1 MRKFTNILMG
11 AVAIAGCK
19 PAPAVPGNAAAPVAA
34 QSKPAVG
41 WTLQRD
47 PGGAA
52 LVLGGADGQ
61 PVIRIACASGARL
74 IVNVPA
80 FKAIP
85 SEERL
90 SFGGDGEVVALVAGS
105 AGDQEQGG
113 VTGRGH
119 IPDELK
125 RLIVAP
131 VSASYGAQTTG
142 PHAPPPQTLAA
153 PFLTICSESLTAAR
167 VGESKPKP
175 GTSPCLIQAGAL
187 LRLAPMRA
195 IGTEPFW
202 NARTDGRCVTY
213 STPEDQS
220 GTRIWTEVGTGP
232 MGPIWAGSFR
242 GKPFVLRVQ
251 PAVRCSDGM
260 SDKVYEWEAVL
271 TVGGEE
277 RKGCAEPIRFE

>member
-1 MRKFTNILMG
+1 MRKFTSIL
-11 AVAIAGCK
+11 VITVLAGCR
-19 PAPAVPGNAAAPVAA
+19 PAAELPENAAAPLAA
-34 QSKPAVG
+34 DSKPVAG
-41 WTLQRD
+41 WTLRQEA
-47 PGGAA
+47 GAA
-52 LVLGGADGQ
+52 TLVLDDGGGR
-61 PVIRIACASGARL
+61 PVIRIACAGKARL

-80 FKAIP
+80 FKPIA

-90 SFGGDGEVVALVAGS
+90 SFGGDGEVIALVAGS
-105 AGDQEQGG
+105 QGDRSLGG
-113 VTGRGH
+113 VSAEGR
-119 IPDELK
+119 IPDEIK
-125 RLIVAP
+125 RLIIAP
-131 VSASYGAQTTG
+131 LSASYGAQTSG
-142 PHAPPPQTLAA
+142 PHAPPPDNLAG
-153 PFLTICSESLTAAR
+153 PFLTVCSEALTAAR
-167 VGESKPKP
+167 IGETKPKP
-175 GTSPCLIQAGAL
+175 GTSPCLVQDGTL

-232 MGPIWAGSFR
+232 MGPIWAGTFQ

-260 SDKVYEWEAVL
+260 SDKVYDWEAVL

-277 RKGCAEPIRFE
+277 RKGCAERL